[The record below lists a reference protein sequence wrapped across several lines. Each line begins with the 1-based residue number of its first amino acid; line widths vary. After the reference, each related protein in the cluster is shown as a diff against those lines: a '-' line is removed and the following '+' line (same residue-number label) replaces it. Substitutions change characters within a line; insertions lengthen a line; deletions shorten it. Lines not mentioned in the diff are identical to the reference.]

1 MVIRLNISAITIW
14 RKGGEPVGY
23 HSGKWEYVGP
33 MLGAAAQLFKQRV
46 DENVERHG
54 LTNAQS
60 RVLLYLIHVKQG
72 TETNQRDLE
81 KLLDVKAPT
90 VNGIVGRMEEK
101 GFILRL
107 PGKRDGRCRSITV
120 TEKGRLLEREVT
132 EGMRA
137 VEAQAIEGFA
147 PQEREQLKGL
157 LFRVMENLKGG
168 EAKA

>member
-1 MVIRLNISAITIW
+1 M
-14 RKGGEPVGY
+14 GY

-90 VNGIVGRMEEK
+90 V
-101 GFILRL
+101 
-107 PGKRDGRCRSITV
+107 
-120 TEKGRLLEREVT
+120 EREVT

>member
-1 MVIRLNISAITIW
+1 M
-14 RKGGEPVGY
+14 GY

-101 GFILRL
+101 G
-107 PGKRDGRCRSITV
+107 
-120 TEKGRLLEREVT
+120 RLLEREVT

>member
-1 MVIRLNISAITIW
+1 MFNIS
-14 RKGGEPVGY
+14 
-23 HSGKWEYVGP
+23 
-33 MLGAAAQLFKQRV
+33 
-46 DENVERHG
+46 END
-54 LTNAQS
+54 T
-60 RVLLYLIHVKQG
+60 VLVKEIKRG
-72 TETNQRDLE
+72 IDQRDLE

-101 GFILRL
+101 GFIRRL

>member
-1 MVIRLNISAITIW
+1 M
-14 RKGGEPVGY
+14 GY

-101 GFILRL
+101 GFIRRL

-157 LFRVMENLKGG
+157 LFRVMEKLKGG

>member
-1 MVIRLNISAITIW
+1 M
-14 RKGGEPVGY
+14 GY
-23 HSGKWEYVGP
+23 HSGKWESVGP
-33 MLGAAAQLFKQRV
+33 MLGAAQLFKQRV

-101 GFILRL
+101 GFIRRL